1 MAPLRLLM
9 ATALLAAALAMAPA
23 AAFNDTRVMT
33 FNVLCPFC
41 LSLGDGF
48 ELYASAGGR
57 LSTLCAAN
65 DAPRM
70 AYFARRPC
78 AVGRSGSR
86 TLATSCNG
94 TTRT

>member
-1 MAPLRLLM
+1 MAPLGLLM
-9 ATALLAAALAMAPA
+9 ATALLAAALAVAPA

-48 ELYASAGGR
+48 ELYASAGRR
-57 LSTLCAAN
+57 LSTLCATN
-65 DAPRM
+65 NAPRM
-70 AYFARRPC
+70 LLRPASC
-78 AVGRSGSR
+78 EVGRSGSR
-86 TLATSCNG
+86 TLATSCSG